1 MGRPVLSYIRAARDV
16 RIARLLNPLRALN
29 LPRARRIAAITFV
42 CCSVH
47 DCSSMFASVASTRPA
62 APAAQRPIPVTS
74 PLSASGRDGISA
86 VSDTTAGAST
96 TRPGTFDALASLAQS
111 QRGKR
116 PQAGA
121 QLSLLE
127 NDSMAAP
134 PTRPPGYQNTI

>member
-1 MGRPVLSYIRAARDV
+1 MSLHFTRLGSGPALFLLHATLSTSRQ
-16 RIARLLNPLRALN
+16 LRALAAS
-29 LPRARRIAAITFV
+29 LARHHTVIAV
-42 CCSVH
+42 DRRGSGG
-47 DCSSMFASVASTRPA
+47 STSEGPA
-62 APAAQRPIPVTS
+62 APIDV
-74 PLSASGRDGISA
+74 A
-86 VSDTTAGAST
+86 VHVAD
-96 TRPGTFDALASLAQS
+96 LASLAQS